1 MNNKPTDL
9 CGTFVHSNIHLFFA
23 FIIHKIMRKTKAEA
37 QQTREALL
45 AAALEV
51 FYRRGVS
58 QASLHEIACTAGV
71 TRGAL
76 YWHFKNK
83 EDLFDALFQ
92 QIFQELM
99 HQIDNDIAAQSP
111 DIWQNFATAIT
122 QAFMRLVSNESHHK
136 FCHILHLNCEHT
148 EQNHNI
154 VQLLRQYQQLWRSR
168 LCAVFTLSLQQQKLP
183 PDIDID
189 LAALYFQSVVMGLTD
204 LWLSNPEAIDLNSVV
219 PRFIATSMEVLQH
232 SPHLRR
238 PAVK

>member
-1 MNNKPTDL
+1 M
-9 CGTFVHSNIHLFFA
+9 CGTFVHSNIHSFFA
-23 FIIHKIMRKTKAEA
+23 FTTHKIMRKTKAEA

-58 QASLHEIACTAGV
+58 QASLHEIACSAGV

-76 YWHFKNK
+76 YWHFKSK

-92 QIFQELM
+92 QIFQVWMDQLD
-99 HQIDNDIAAQSP
+99 HDIAAQSP
-111 DIWQNFATAIT
+111 DIWHNFATAVT
-122 QAFMRLVSNESHHK
+122 QAFMRLVSNESHRK
-136 FCHILHLNCEHT
+136 FCHILHFNCEHT
-148 EQNHNI
+148 EHNHNI

-168 LCAVFTLSLQQQKLP
+168 LCAVFALSLQQQKLP

-189 LAALYFQSVVMGLTD
+189 LAALYFQSMVMGLTD
-204 LWLSNPEAIDLNSVV
+204 LWLSNPQAFDLSMVV
-219 PRFIATSMEVLQH
+219 PRFIATSMEALQH

-238 PAVK
+238 SAAE